1 MLLLADDI
9 DRARMKLGFRL
20 LAFVFMPE
28 HVHLV
33 IWPPEGMKLGLVI
46 GGIKART
53 ARRFFAG
60 TGVGSHGG
68 VRVFWQRRC
77 YDHNCR
83 TPETTREKINYCHNN
98 PVRRELVADPG
109 KWRWS
114 SYNAYR
120 GVKDVPLTV
129 DVIPL

>member
-1 MLLLADDI
+1 MLADEI
-9 DRARMKLGFRL
+9 DRARTILGFRV

-33 IWPPEGMKLGLVI
+33 VWPPEGMKLGLVI
-46 GGIKART
+46 GGIKARS

-60 TGVGSHGG
+60 TGIGPRGG

-83 TPETTREKINYCHNN
+83 TPETTREKINYCHTN
-98 PVRRELVADPG
+98 PVRRELVDDPG

-120 GVKDVPLTV
+120 GEKDVPLTV